1 MKSPFFK
8 HITKI
13 RNPRGKVKHSII
25 YFQQFIHFFL
35 LKTRQ
40 KNGRSVYLVQTVR
53 SPLTDHVFIPFAPSV
68 YPLADHVFTPFAP
81 SVSPLADHASTP
93 FAPSVHPLADRTFTP
108 FAPSVHPSQTE
119 HLPHLHRPSPP
130 SHTAHLPRLHHPFL
144 PAPFPVFPYPFISN
158 NELLYI
164 SNEYIIYSL
173 TSHSASAIP

>member
-1 MKSPFFK
+1 MKYPFLR

-25 YFQQFIHFFL
+25 YFQQFTHFFI

-53 SPLTDHVFIPFAPSV
+53 SPLTDHA
-68 YPLADHVFTPFAP
+68 
-81 SVSPLADHASTP
+81 
-93 FAPSVHPLADRTFTP
+93 FTP
-108 FAPSVHPSQTE
+108 FAPSVHPSQTMC
-119 HLPHLHRPSPP
+119 LPRLHRPFRP
-130 SHTAHLPRLHHPFL
+130 SQTVHLPRLYRPPPPRRPCAYPVCTARSPPHRPRIHPACITRFSQ
-144 PAPFPVFPYPFISN
+144 PHYPYSPYPFISN

-164 SNEYIIYSL
+164 SNEYIIYIL